1 MANIG
6 HLREATMTAEDEK
19 RLILLAAIIRVG
31 GSGSKKK
38 VLDEVE
44 RAGLMKLSPHDLQSR
59 ASRNELNWRNDLA
72 YIRDHLVREGYV
84 SSAQR
89 DSWTLTEKGK
99 GYFASL
105 AARLSP
111 QRQFQHLNPD
121 TISAITA
128 LVPDQQ
134 LSDDNALSGETA
146 LVEGQQTQRW
156 TNSYER
162 NPQLRAAAIRV
173 HGVVCMGC
181 GFNFEAKYGAIG
193 LGFIEVHHT
202 KPIGSLGGAASVDPT
217 TDLVVLCSN
226 CHSIVHRKRPS
237 PLSLDALRTLVKG
250 RG

>member
-1 MANIG
+1 
-6 HLREATMTAEDEK
+6 MTAEDEK